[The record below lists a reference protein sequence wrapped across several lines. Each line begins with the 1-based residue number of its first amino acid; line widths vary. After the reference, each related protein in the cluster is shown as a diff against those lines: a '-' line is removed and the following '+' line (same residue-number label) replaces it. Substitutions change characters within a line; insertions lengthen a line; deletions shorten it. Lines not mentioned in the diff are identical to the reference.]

1 MKSIR
6 CGRGFGDSLYLQS
19 VVRHLLE
26 KGSTRLRVKS
36 DWPDVFL
43 PLGHRVEVVPFARSN
58 CDLLAH
64 YSMRKGF
71 AGTTQFQDCCIS
83 AGIKG
88 PVDMRLDWTVTKP
101 GLVDM
106 VRKPGKPVL
115 VVQLPRTPMG
125 RTDGFGATLLP
136 DCRAIQRLIDQAKED
151 HTVVQIGA
159 GEPLF
164 RFKGLDIDLANKTS
178 VAETI
183 DVASAADRFM
193 GYVSFLVPLAES
205 FGKPAVFVWSRRGL
219 QDKHQYVRQ
228 ITPQK
233 ILHAPTS
240 TAVMDEEVMTGGN

>member
-19 VVRHLLE
+19 VVRHLLAN
-26 KGSTRLRVKS
+26 GSLRLRVKS

-43 PLGHRVEVVPFARSN
+43 PLGQRVEVVPFARSSI
-58 CDLLAH
+58 DILAH
-64 YSMRKGF
+64 YSTRKGF
-71 AGTTQFQDCCIS
+71 IGTTQFQDCCIC
-83 AGIKG
+83 AGIKE
-88 PVDMRLDWTVTKP
+88 PVELRLDWTATKP

-136 DCRAIQRLIDQAKED
+136 DCRAIQKLIDQAKPD
-151 HTVVQIGA
+151 HTIVQIGA
-159 GEPLF
+159 GQPLF
-164 RFKGLDIDLANKTS
+164 RFSGIDIDLANKVS

-183 DVASAADRFM
+183 DVASVADRFL

-205 FGKPAVFVWSRRGL
+205 FGRPAVFVWSRRGL
-219 QDKHQYVRQ
+219 LDRHQYVRQ

-240 TAVMDEEVMTGGN
+240 TAVMDDEVLLR

>member
-6 CGRGFGDSLYLQS
+6 CGRGLGDSLYLQS
-19 VVRHLLE
+19 VVRHLLQ
-26 KGSTRLRVKS
+26 KGHPRLRVKS

-43 PLGHRVEVVPFARSN
+43 PLGRRVEVVPFARSSV
-58 CDLLAH
+58 DILAH
-64 YSMRKGF
+64 YSPRK
-71 AGTTQFQDCCIS
+71 AAQGTTQFQDCCIT
-83 AGIKG
+83 AGIRE
-88 PVDMRLDWTVTKP
+88 PVEMRLDWVVTKP

-106 VRKPGKPVL
+106 VRKPGRPVL

-125 RTDGFGATLLP
+125 RTDGFGASLLP
-136 DCRAIQRLIDQAKED
+136 DCRAIQKLIDQAKPD

-164 RFKGLDIDLANKTS
+164 RFKGIDIDLANKTC

-183 DVASAADRFM
+183 DVASAADRFL

-219 QDKHQYVRQ
+219 IDGMQYVRQ

-233 ILHAPTS
+233 VLHAPTS
-240 TAVMDEEVMTGGN
+240 SFVMDDQV

>member
-6 CGRGFGDSLYLQS
+6 CGRGLGDSLYLQS

-26 KGSTRLRVKS
+26 RGALRMRVKS
-36 DWPDVFL
+36 DWPDVFR
-43 PLGHRVEVVPFARSN
+43 PLGNRVEVVPFARSN
-58 CDLLAH
+58 VDVLAH
-64 YSMRKGF
+64 YSVRKGM

-83 AGIKG
+83 AGIRER
-88 PVDMRLDWTVTKP
+88 VELRLDWTVVKQ
-101 GLVDM
+101 GIVDM

-136 DCRAIQRLIDQAKED
+136 DCRAIQRLIDQAKPD

-164 RFKGLDIDLANKTS
+164 KFTGIDIDLANKTS

-183 DVASAADRFM
+183 DVASAADRFL

-219 QDKHQYVRQ
+219 MDKMQYVRQ

-233 ILHAPTS
+233 VLHAPTS
-240 TAVMDEEVMTGGN
+240 RWVMDDEVR